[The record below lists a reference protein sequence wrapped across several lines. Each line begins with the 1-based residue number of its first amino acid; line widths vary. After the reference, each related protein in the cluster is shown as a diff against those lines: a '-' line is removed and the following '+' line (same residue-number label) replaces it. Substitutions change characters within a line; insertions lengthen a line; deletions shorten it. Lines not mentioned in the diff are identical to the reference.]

1 MEMTVVNG
9 TYNGE
14 RTEAS
19 LPVNPII
26 KQALLNLDYSQG
38 AIRNQDAANQLAD
51 QFCLSDEQ
59 RRVANENGSKFW
71 IMRINIAIQDLVV
84 AGKIVRP
91 KPATIIT
98 LEVLQN
104 ICVNF
109 LQKLGY
115 ENVDVQVDQHQ
126 EDVCN
131 ATVDIKTKTKR
142 VLCQVST

>member
-9 TYNGE
+9 VYNGE
-14 RTEAS
+14 RTETS
-19 LPVNPII
+19 LPTNPII

-38 AIRNQDAANQLAD
+38 AIRNQDAANQLAN

-59 RRVANENGSKFW
+59 RGVANENGSKFW

-84 AGKIVRP
+84 AGKIARP

-104 ICVNF
+104 ICANF

-115 ENVDVQVDQHQ
+115 ENVDIQVEQHQ
-126 EDVCN
+126 KDVCN

>member
-9 TYNGE
+9 VYNGE
-14 RTEAS
+14 RAEVS
-19 LPVNPII
+19 LPINPII

-59 RRVANENGSKFW
+59 RGVANENGSKFW

-98 LEVLQN
+98 LETLEN

-115 ENVDVQVDQHQ
+115 ENVDVQGDPNQ
-126 EDVCN
+126 EGVCN
-131 ATVDIKTKTKR
+131 ATVDIRTRTKR
-142 VLCQVST
+142 VLCQVLT